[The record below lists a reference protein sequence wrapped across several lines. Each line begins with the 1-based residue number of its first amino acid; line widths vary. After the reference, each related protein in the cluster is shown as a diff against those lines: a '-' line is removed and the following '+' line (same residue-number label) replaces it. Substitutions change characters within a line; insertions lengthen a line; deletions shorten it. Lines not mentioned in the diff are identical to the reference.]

1 MPGTMIACKEWAK
14 PLRTRKCS
22 IVLSG
27 TALARPDGDALA
39 GTADAEARN
48 RNCAPSF
55 SLLVAGHE
63 VAALGHRVRDTC
75 RARVRES
82 RLKAL
87 GDDEGATTSR
97 EVREM
102 AETPWQSYSHAAPER
117 DYVALLSYLPLS
129 SAWSRPRL
137 VLYSTRIQR
146 QLRTSSGLIGYSL
159 RARIAAKQ
167 FWTLSV
173 WEDAADLQAFVAA
186 PPHVAVMKAM
196 APHMGATRFVRWNV
210 KGSELP
216 LRWDDAL
223 RRD

>member
-1 MPGTMIACKEWAK
+1 MPGTMIASKEWAK

-48 RNCAPSF
+48 RNCAPAF

-146 QLRTSSGLIGYSL
+146 QLRCLCGRTRQTYKRSL
-159 RARIAAKQ
+159 PHRRM
-167 FWTLSV
+167 WLS
-173 WEDAADLQAFVAA
+173 
-186 PPHVAVMKAM
+186 
-196 APHMGATRFVRWNV
+196 
-210 KGSELP
+210 
-216 LRWDDAL
+216 
-223 RRD
+223 